1 MNMEASFL
9 DKLQRSGRLEAEE
22 YKSLLFSRD
31 RETVLSLHAMARERT
46 LAEFGHSVYLRGL
59 LEISNICRNDCLYCG
74 IRRSNGNIRR
84 YRLTGTRIMDSCRKA
99 YRSGFR
105 TFVLQGGE
113 LGPDA
118 VRWIT
123 EITSEIRRTF
133 PDCAITLS
141 LGEYEDSVYAE
152 FRDAGADRYLLRHE
166 TSDPRHYARLHPEGM
181 SLAHRMY
188 CLDVLKRLGFQT
200 GTGIMVASPYQT
212 ADDIVGDILFIGKF
226 RPEMIG
232 LGPFIPHKD
241 TIFADYWDRGQSLLD
256 DMSVRDAALELTL
269 RLISIFRLM
278 FPRALIPASTAL
290 ATIAPDGR
298 ERGILAGANVI
309 MPNITPPSVRDDY
322 ALYDCKLSSGAES
335 AEGLR
340 ELAAGLERIGYV
352 ISWDRGD
359 FRYE

>member
-1 MNMEASFL
+1 MGECS
-9 DKLQRSGRLEAEE
+9 
-22 YKSLLFSRD
+22 
-31 RETVLSLHAMARERT
+31 RETYRRWRE
-46 LAEFGHSVYLRGL
+46 
-59 LEISNICRNDCLYCG
+59 
-74 IRRSNGNIRR
+74 
-84 YRLTGTRIMDSCRKA
+84 
-99 YRSGFR
+99 
-105 TFVLQGGE
+105 
-113 LGPDA
+113 
-118 VRWIT
+118 
-123 EITSEIRRTF
+123 
-133 PDCAITLS
+133 
-141 LGEYEDSVYAE
+141 
-152 FRDAGADRYLLRHE
+152 AGADRYLLRHE
-166 TSDPRHYARLHPEGM
+166 THDPGHYARLHPPGM
-181 SLAHRMY
+181 SLENRLR
-188 CLDVLKRLGFQT
+188 CLDTLKRYGYQT
-200 GTGIMVASPYQT
+200 GTGIMVGSPYQT
-212 ADDIVGDILFIGKF
+212 MDNIVEDIVYIG
-226 RPEMIG
+226 RLQPEMIG